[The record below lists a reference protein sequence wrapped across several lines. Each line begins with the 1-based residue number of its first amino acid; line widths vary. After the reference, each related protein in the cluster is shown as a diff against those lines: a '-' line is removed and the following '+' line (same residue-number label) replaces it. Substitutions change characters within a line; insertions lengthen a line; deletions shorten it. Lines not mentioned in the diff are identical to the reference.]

1 VRSDG
6 NIDRHFVVHGK
17 LGLSANAATEEDK
30 LYANPTN
37 SAGSTGAHDVVS
49 VLPQLEM
56 EKAFIR

>member
-1 VRSDG
+1 M
-6 NIDRHFVVHGK
+6 
-17 LGLSANAATEEDK
+17 ATREEDK